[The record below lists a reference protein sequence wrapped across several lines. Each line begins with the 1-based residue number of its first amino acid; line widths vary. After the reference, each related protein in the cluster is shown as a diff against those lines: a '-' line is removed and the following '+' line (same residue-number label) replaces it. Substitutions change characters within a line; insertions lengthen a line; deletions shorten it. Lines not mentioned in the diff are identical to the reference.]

1 MTNENTNAADSIDFD
16 SDSDSNADAIRYHV
30 KRNTYEAVSDPDAYG
45 ERSRFHLDGY
55 TDVESLAWRSTSSHS
70 DDMRVIMGVVK
81 SDSGAMPMPKPFV
94 KFDVP
99 SINRFIRQGLAA
111 IRCIDLDDGTPE
123 PSVTPSRQDLSDGQQ
138 VLDDRGVAVLLQP
151 LANAERIRLGMIP
164 SDSYGESDSNSGS
177 ESELTSGAHPDAVP
191 VADFSPPAV
200 EGAIDCAIDARN
212 ELQGTE
218 EPLGIA
224 DTIINVDYR

>member
-1 MTNENTNAADSIDFD
+1 MSNENTNAADSIDSD
-16 SDSDSNADAIRYHV
+16 SDSDAVSDADAIRYHA
-30 KRNTYEAVSDPDAYG
+30 KRITSEAVSDPDAYG

-81 SDSGAMPMPKPFV
+81 SGSGGIPMPKPFV

-99 SINRFIRQGLAA
+99 SINRFIRQGLTA
-111 IRCIDLDDGTPE
+111 IRCIESGDGTPE
-123 PSVTPSRQDLSDGQQ
+123 PSATPSRQDLSDGQQ

-164 SDSYGESDSNSGS
+164 SDSYGES
-177 ESELTSGAHPDAVP
+177 ELKSGAHPDATS

-218 EPLGIA
+218 EPLGIDDA
-224 DTIINVDYR
+224 IINVNYN